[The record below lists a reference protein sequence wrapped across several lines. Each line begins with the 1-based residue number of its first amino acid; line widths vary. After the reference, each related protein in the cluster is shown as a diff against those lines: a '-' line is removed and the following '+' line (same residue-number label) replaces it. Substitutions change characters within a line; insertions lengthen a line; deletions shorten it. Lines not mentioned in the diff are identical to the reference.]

1 MTSQMI
7 IRSEDAAR
15 RKQLFLLC
23 RYTLILATGCLVV
36 SETSSE
42 SSLMPAALLILT
54 AIASNLVL
62 GQVDP
67 FGFFDPW
74 FQAPVIV
81 SDTAMVSISL
91 LLARAGQESFLFFF
105 FVLIM
110 AAKVENMV
118 TLGICAVL
126 IGFASCLLGTE
137 QAGWASPVLMRVPFT
152 FATALFFGYVVL
164 PERSGQ
170 MYPFRANTP
179 TPRRSI
185 TGRGGNTARH
195 AAA

>member
-7 IRSEDAAR
+7 IRSEEASR

-42 SSLMPAALLILT
+42 SSLLPAALLILT

-91 LLARAGQESFLFFF
+91 LLARAGQGSFLFFF
-105 FVLIM
+105 FLLIM

-118 TLGICAVL
+118 TLAICAVL
-126 IGFASCLLGTE
+126 I
-137 QAGWASPVLMRVPFT
+137 
-152 FATALFFGYVVL
+152 
-164 PERSGQ
+164 
-170 MYPFRANTP
+170 
-179 TPRRSI
+179 
-185 TGRGGNTARH
+185 
-195 AAA
+195 